1 MVSILLLDSSAATA
15 RRTSRSLAAA
25 GHAVR
30 SAGDVAR
37 LLRTPAN
44 APFVVV
50 VRDHA
55 EAPVDPR
62 AVQRLRSAPHGDGL
76 VVLAPAVR
84 WVAWVGV
91 ADRVLPE
98 GVSAKL
104 LLDAIRKVG
113 EAGAAEPCDALAP
126 VAMPSSLDTA
136 DPDDAADEVLPG
148 IGITGYRLQRLIG
161 QGGMSVVYLA
171 AHEATGETRVLKLL
185 PISEHDGGMLVQRLI
200 NEAALLSQLR
210 HPGIVRI
217 HEQGFTE
224 WHAYIAMEYLPG
236 GELTVLLG
244 RPLSP
249 PLVVEILLQI
259 AEALRAIHRAGMVH
273 RDLKP
278 ANVLR
283 RADGTFVLADF
294 GIARMKGV
302 DLSRSGPGHLV
313 GTAAFL
319 APETIG
325 SGRIDHRSDL
335 YALGVLL
342 HEMLTG
348 RKPFEAASP
357 LEVMDLHLQ
366 APVPRLPSA
375 LGWAQPLLDGLLAK
389 RPEDRFADADSLITA
404 VLRAVTEQ
412 QASGHASG
420 AAVTDH
426 HRSHADAG

>member
-1 MVSILLLDSSAATA
+1 MRQTAVS
-15 RRTSRSLAAA
+15 
-25 GHAVR
+25 
-30 SAGDVAR
+30 
-37 LLRTPAN
+37 
-44 APFVVV
+44 APVVIV

-55 EAPVDPR
+55 ESPVDPG
-62 AVQRLRSAPHGDGL
+62 AVRRLRSAPHAGGL

-98 GVSAKL
+98 GVSADL
-104 LLDAIRKVG
+104 LLDAIRKILDPAPETFVATRTSPRPT
-113 EAGAAEPCDALAP
+113 EGAADG
-126 VAMPSSLDTA
+126 VTA
-136 DPDDAADEVLPG
+136 DAELPG
-148 IGITGYRLQRLIG
+148 VAIAGYRILKLIG
-161 QGGMSVVYLA
+161 RGGMSLVYLA

-185 PISEHDGGMLVQRLI
+185 PISEHDGGVLVQRLI

-236 GELTVLLG
+236 GELTALLG
-244 RPLSP
+244 QPLSP
-249 PLVVEILLQI
+249 PYVVEIVLQI
-259 AEALRAIHRAGMVH
+259 AEALGAIHRAGMVH

-294 GIARMKGV
+294 GIARKKGV

-313 GTAAFL
+313 GTAAYL

-325 SGRIDHRSDL
+325 SGRVDLRSDL
-335 YALGVLL
+335 YALGVLF

-348 RKPFEAASP
+348 RKPFEGSGP
-357 LEVMDLHLQ
+357 LEVMDLHLH
-366 APVPRLPSA
+366 APVPRLPPG
-375 LGWAQPLLDGLLAK
+375 LGWAQTLVDGLLAK
-389 RPEDRFADADSLITA
+389 RPEDRFAGADSLITA
-404 VLRAVTEQ
+404 VLQAVTELQ
-412 QASGHASG
+412 TSSPGSSATEHPW
-420 AAVTDH
+420 
-426 HRSHADAG
+426 SHADAG